1 MCADYDVRVAKH
13 CREPIAEE
21 VSDKER
27 ANFCGYFAP
36 RGGAFTAR
44 DTSAAD
50 QARLELEKLF
60 GKS

>member
-1 MCADYDVRVAKH
+1 MCADYDERVAKR

-36 RGGAFTAR
+36 RAGAFTPR
-44 DTSAAD
+44 DTTAAD
-50 QARLELEKLF
+50 QARLALEQLF
-60 GKS
+60 GKR